1 MAAPE
6 TRNMAADVA
15 RHTPEERG
23 LVLRGLSAA
32 YGDLVALKNVD
43 LRVQP
48 GELVCIIGPNGA
60 GKTTLLKLVN
70 GLLKPSSGEIWF
82 HGEPIGGLQ
91 AYKVARLG
99 ITQMFQDIQLCPSLS
114 VLQNVMTGCHVWS
127 RSGFVATGFRRHG
140 AREEE
145 SVIRAVAT
153 EQLNALGLGPYADVR
168 PRQLSWGEQKLVGLA
183 RALVARP
190 SLVLLD
196 EPYGGLVQ
204 HEIDRL
210 SCLLREL
217 TAAGVAVLMVE
228 HLTDVVMDVATRVV
242 VLHYG
247 EKIAEG
253 PAHRIR
259 NDERVIATY
268 LGE

>member
-1 MAAPE
+1 MAIVESMRDQPAGW
-6 TRNMAADVA
+6 AS
-15 RHTPEERG
+15 RG
-23 LVLRGLSAA
+23 TALLQLHGVSAA
-32 YGDLVALKNVD
+32 YGDLMVLKKVD
-43 LRVQP
+43 LLVGT

-70 GLLKPSSGEIWF
+70 GLLKPSAGEIHF
-82 HGEPIGGLQ
+82 RGRRIDGCR
-91 AYKVARLG
+91 AYKVARCG
-99 ITQMFQDIQLCPSLS
+99 ITQMFQDVQLCPTIS
-114 VLQNVMTGCHVWS
+114 VAENVMTGCHVWT
-127 RSGFVATGFRRHG
+127 RSGFVATGFRSRR
-140 AREEE
+140 AIEEE
-145 SVIRAVAT
+145 KAIRAVAM
-153 EQLNALGLGPYADVR
+153 EQLNALGLIGRAGAL

-204 HEIDRL
+204 DEIDRL

-217 TAAGVAVLMVE
+217 TTAGMTVLMVE
-228 HLTDVVMDVATRVV
+228 HLTDVVMDVASRVV

-253 PAHRIR
+253 PPKSIR
-259 NDERVIATY
+259 HDERVIATY

>member
-1 MAAPE
+1 VTVVEM
-6 TRNMAADVA
+6 
-15 RHTPEERG
+15 
-23 LVLRGLSAA
+23 LRGKGGGRAILGTPQLELRRLSAA
-32 YGDLVALKNVD
+32 YGDLVVLKDVD
-43 LRVQP
+43 LQVGA
-48 GELVCIIGPNGA
+48 GELACIIGPNGA

-70 GLLKPSSGEIWF
+70 GLLKPSAGEVRFKGDRIDGF
-82 HGEPIGGLQ
+82 P
-91 AYKVARLG
+91 AYKVARRG
-99 ITQMFQDIQLCPSLS
+99 ITQMFQDIQLCPTIS
-114 VLQNVMTGCHVWS
+114 VLDNVMTGCHVWS
-127 RSGFVATGFRRHG
+127 RSGFLATGFRTRP

-145 SVIRAVAT
+145 EAIRAVAL
-153 EQLNALGLGPYADVR
+153 EQLNSLGLAGSAEAM

-190 SLVLLD
+190 SLLLLD
-196 EPYGGLVQ
+196 EPYGGLVPD
-204 HEIDRL
+204 EIERL
-210 SCLLREL
+210 SCLLREF
-217 TAAGVAVLMVE
+217 TASGMTVLMVE

-253 PAHRIR
+253 PPQQIR

>member
-1 MAAPE
+1 MVHTEAAAYGGQSSYGMAEPLLE
-6 TRNMAADVA
+6 
-15 RHTPEERG
+15 
-23 LVLRGLSAA
+23 LRGLSAA
-32 YGDLVALKNVD
+32 YGRLIVLKEVD
-43 LRVQP
+43 LRVTP

-70 GLLKPSSGEIWF
+70 GLLKPSSGEIRF
-82 HGEPIGGLQ
+82 RGERIDGSP
-91 AYKVARLG
+91 AYRIARCG
-99 ITQMFQDIQLCPSLS
+99 ITQMFQDVQLCPTIS
-114 VLQNVMTGCHVWS
+114 VLDNVMTGCHVWT
-127 RSGFVATGFRRHG
+127 RAGFVSTGFRRRQ

-145 SVIRAVAT
+145 ATMRASSI
-153 EQLNALGLGPYADVR
+153 EQLSALGLGGR
-168 PRQLSWGEQKLVGLA
+168 FTIMPRELSWGEQKLVGLA

-204 HEIDRL
+204 DEIEKL
-210 SCLLREL
+210 SALLREL
-217 TAAGVAVLMVE
+217 TSSGVTVLMVE
-228 HLTDVVMDVATRVV
+228 HLTDVVMDVASKVI

-253 PAHRIR
+253 EPQAIR
-259 NDERVIATY
+259 NDEKVIATY

>member
-1 MAAPE
+1 MPRVEAMRDQPAS
-6 TRNMAADVA
+6 VA
-15 RHTPEERG
+15 SRG
-23 LVLRGLSAA
+23 SPLLELKGVSAA
-32 YGDLVALKNVD
+32 YGDLLVLKKVD
-43 LRVQP
+43 LLVRT

-70 GLLKPSSGEIWF
+70 GLLKPSAGEIHF
-82 HGEPIGGLQ
+82 RGRRIDGYR
-91 AYKVARLG
+91 AYKVARCG
-99 ITQMFQDIQLCPSLS
+99 ITQMFQDIQLCPTIS
-114 VLQNVMTGCHVWS
+114 VAENVMTGCHVWT
-127 RSGFVATGFRRHG
+127 RSGFVATGFRSRR
-140 AREEE
+140 AVAEENA
-145 SVIRAVAT
+145 IRAVAM
-153 EQLNALGLGPYADVR
+153 EQLNSLGLMHRAGAL

-204 HEIDRL
+204 DEIDRL
-210 SCLLREL
+210 SRLLREL
-217 TAAGVAVLMVE
+217 TTAGMTVLMVE
-228 HLTDVVMDVATRVV
+228 HLTDVVMDVASRVV

-253 PAHRIR
+253 PPKSIR
-259 NDERVIATY
+259 HDERVIATY

>member
-1 MAAPE
+1 MLE
-6 TRNMAADVA
+6 I
-15 RHTPEERG
+15 
-23 LVLRGLSAA
+23 RGLSAA
-32 YGDLVALKNVD
+32 YGQLVVLKDVD
-43 LRVQP
+43 LKVSP

-70 GLLKPSSGEIWF
+70 GLLRPSAGEILF
-82 HGEPIGGLQ
+82 EGERIDGRP
-91 AYKVARLG
+91 AYRVARCG
-99 ITQMFQDIQLCPSLS
+99 VTQMFQDVQLCPTIS
-114 VLQNVMTGCHVWS
+114 VLDNVMTGCHVWTQA
-127 RSGFVATGFRRHG
+127 GFLSTGFRLRR
-140 AREEE
+140 ARDEED
-145 SVIRAVAT
+145 VIRTVALD
-153 EQLNALGLGPYADVR
+153 QLRALGLGDRVDAK
-168 PRQLSWGEQKLVGLA
+168 PRELSWGEQKLVGLA

-204 HEIDRL
+204 DEIERL

-217 TAAGVAVLMVE
+217 TAGGMTVLMVE
-228 HLTDVVMDVATRVV
+228 HLTDVVMDVASRVV

-253 PAHRIR
+253 PPQAIR
-259 NDERVIATY
+259 NDERVVASY

>member
-1 MAAPE
+1 MTAI
-6 TRNMAADVA
+6 DVRSGRLPVGGA
-15 RHTPEERG
+15 QQVP
-23 LVLRGLSAA
+23 LLDIRGLSAA
-32 YGDLVALKNVD
+32 YGELLVLKDVD
-43 LRVQP
+43 LRVNT
-48 GELVCIIGPNGA
+48 GELICIIGPNGA

-70 GLLKPSSGEIWF
+70 GLLKPSGGEIWF
-82 HGEPIGGLQ
+82 QGERIDGRP
-91 AYKVARLG
+91 AYKVARCG
-99 ITQMFQDIQLCPSLS
+99 ITQMFQDIQLCPTLS
-114 VLQNVMTGCHVWS
+114 VVENVMTGCHVWT
-127 RSGFVATGFRRHG
+127 RSGFLATGFQSRG
-140 AREEE
+140 ARVEE
-145 SVIRAVAT
+145 SVIRAVAV
-153 EQLNALGLGPYADVR
+153 EQLNSLGLAGRASAW

-204 HEIDRL
+204 DEIDRL

-217 TAAGVAVLMVE
+217 TVSGMTVLMVE
-228 HLTDVVMDVATRVV
+228 HLTDVVMDVASRVV

-253 PAHRIR
+253 LPQEIR
-259 NDERVIATY
+259 RDERVVASY